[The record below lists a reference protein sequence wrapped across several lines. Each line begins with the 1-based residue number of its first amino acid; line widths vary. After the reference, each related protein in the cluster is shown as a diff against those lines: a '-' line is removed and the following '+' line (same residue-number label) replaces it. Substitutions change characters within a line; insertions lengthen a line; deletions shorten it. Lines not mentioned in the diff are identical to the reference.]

1 MLARVI
7 GTIVIILVLFAIV
20 SDPQQSAAT
29 TRDGVSTLGDAG
41 SSITVFL
48 SNVVNNLAIA
58 TGSSSTSTS
67 TSTPTSTSTTRTYPN
82 GAVETGDGST
92 PIDP

>member
-20 SDPQQSAAT
+20 SDPQEAAST
-29 TRDGVSTLGDAG
+29 TRDGASTLADAG
-41 SSITVFL
+41 TSITVFL
-48 SNVVNNLAIA
+48 SSVVNNLAVA
-58 TGSSSTSTS
+58 TGSSS
-67 TSTPTSTSTTRTYPN
+67 STTTTTTYPT

>member
-20 SDPQQSAAT
+20 SDPQEAASNT
-29 TRDGVSTLGDAG
+29 QDGASTLADAG
-41 SSITVFL
+41 TSITVFL
-48 SNVVNNLAIA
+48 SSVVNDIA
-58 TGSSSTSTS
+58 VATTGSSSSTTST
-67 TSTPTSTSTTRTYPN
+67 YPA

>member
-20 SDPQQSAAT
+20 SDPQEAASNT
-29 TRDGVSTLGDAG
+29 QEGASTLADAG
-41 SSITVFL
+41 TSITVFL
-48 SNVVNNLAIA
+48 SSVVNDLAVA
-58 TGSSSTSTS
+58 TGSSS
-67 TSTPTSTSTTRTYPN
+67 STTTTYPT
-82 GAVETGDGST
+82 GSVETGDGST

>member
-20 SDPQQSAAT
+20 SDPQESAAT
-29 TRDGVSTLGDAG
+29 TRDGASTLADAG

-48 SNVVNNLAIA
+48 SSVVNDVAVA
-58 TGSSSTSTS
+58 TTGSSS
-67 TSTPTSTSTTRTYPN
+67 STTSTYPN
-82 GAVETGDGST
+82 GGVETGDGSV
-92 PIDP
+92 PLDE

>member
-20 SDPQQSAAT
+20 SDPQESAAT
-29 TRDGVSTLGDAG
+29 TRDGASTLADAG

-48 SNVVNNLAIA
+48 SSLVNNLAVT
-58 TGSSSTSTS
+58 TGSTSSTTS
-67 TSTPTSTSTTRTYPN
+67 TYPA

-92 PIDP
+92 PIDE

>member
-20 SDPQQSAAT
+20 SNPQQSAAT
-29 TRDGVSTLGDAG
+29 TRNGVETLGDAG

-48 SNVVNNLAIA
+48 TNVVNSIA
-58 TGSSSTSTS
+58 VSTGSRPAGSTY
-67 TSTPTSTSTTRTYPN
+67 TTTVPY
-82 GAVETGDGST
+82 GGVDTGDGST
-92 PIDP
+92 PTVR